1 MAEHSFTVKVVE
13 GDSGIN
19 IQVGGI
25 QPFEGANGN
34 AFEVAKALRLAM
46 VHDTNRLADCI
57 AAAQHQHIHPATKSV
72 H

>member
-1 MAEHSFTVKVVE
+1 MAEHSFTVTVVE

-25 QPFEGANGN
+25 QPFEGADGN
-34 AFEVAKALRLAM
+34 ALEVAKALRLAM
-46 VHDTNRLADCI
+46 LHDTNRLAECI
-57 AAAQHQHIHPATKSV
+57 AAAQHQHIHSATSSI